1 MSQIIVLTCVKVQS
15 PKNCRYHDCDKNG
28 HKVKQMQSMSI
39 CILKNRWFEETFENT
54 HWKKPNKCNQCDF
67 ASSYPGNLRTHL
79 KTHGGKESN
88 KCDQCNYTTFHKFNL
103 TKHMGIHRGE
113 KPNKCNFCGNSFSQV
128 GNLKR
133 HIALHGGMKSNKCDL
148 CQYSSTRADC
158 LGIHMKTHYIT
169 KSWNRIN
176 QKCPF
181 DWLVVN

>member
-88 KCDQCNYTTFHKFNL
+88 KCDQCNYAT
-103 TKHMGIHRGE
+103 
-113 KPNKCNFCGNSFSQV
+113 SQA
-128 GNLKR
+128 GNLRR
-133 HIALHGGMKSNKCDL
+133 HLEIHSEERSHECNQCDYASSQARNLRTHLTLHSGEKSNKCNQ
-148 CQYSSTRADC
+148 CGFASSMADS
-158 LGIHMKTHYIT
+158 LRT
-169 KSWNRIN
+169 
-176 QKCPF
+176 F
-181 DWLVVN
+181 L